1 MPTVFLFLLLL
12 VFLPSLISR
21 EDIRLGDIIGRG
33 RFSTVYKGIW
43 RGRTVAVK
51 VLNPNMVSI
60 NDFDNELTVWRSLST
75 QSQEGGGNVL
85 KLYGSSLFTGC
96 LPRMLLSPYMR
107 HGSLSDYL
115 NRCEWE
121 AMGESPALFLQPG
134 SYHKVD
140 HLRIMHDIARGME
153 FIHSS
158 GVLHGDL
165 RVSVHVNTFIIF

>member
-1 MPTVFLFLLLL
+1 
-12 VFLPSLISR
+12 
-21 EDIRLGDIIGRG
+21 
-33 RFSTVYKGIW
+33 
-43 RGRTVAVK
+43 
-51 VLNPNMVSI
+51 
-60 NDFDNELTVWRSLST
+60 
-75 QSQEGGGNVL
+75 
-85 KLYGSSLFTGC
+85 
-96 LPRMLLSPYMR
+96 MLLSPYMR
-107 HGSLSDYL
+107 HGSLPDYL

-165 RVSVHVNTFIIF
+165 RVSMHVNSVITVF